1 MIGECIKLL
10 VKEIRQLNFSLE
22 HALKKPH
29 ATDDEIANIEKKLK
43 LKTEILDIVK
53 GNNG

>member
-1 MIGECIKLL
+1 MISECIKLL

-29 ATDDEIANIEKKLK
+29 ATDEEIANIEKKIR
-43 LKTEILDIVK
+43 LKTEILDVVR
-53 GNNG
+53 GAE